1 MRLTE
6 EQKIRKMYKHLYN
19 CFSYILILMEL
30 FEEKIAELETRIE
43 SMERIVYD
51 IRQKLFTANI
61 YKEVVEE
68 VKEKIK
74 KRSYSSTT

>member
-1 MRLTE
+1 
-6 EQKIRKMYKHLYN
+6 
-19 CFSYILILMEL
+19 MEL

-43 SMERIVYD
+43 SMERIIYD